1 MIWRKPLALCTR
13 ADMGEACAPRLSVAN
28 EGNRAP
34 DVAQRPQCE
43 REVQHCPDARVD
55 SEAER
60 KIVVAPG
67 LEQGQRTLDM
77 LPRLEKFSG
86 EPVGGALHAMRDSSL
101 GRIGSRLDVAQ
112 EGRGVS
118 PHRRQLAASEAADPK
133 AVVSR
138 QPSERVLISNRLAGS
153 GESSRRFRAPGPRAA
168 KRALP

>member
-1 MIWRKPLALCTR
+1 MLTRESGEFEGRSAHSAGVAPHQFEHGHVPFPVCTR

-77 LPRLEKFSG
+77 LAALGDILRRTSG
-86 EPVGGALHAMRDSSL
+86 
-101 GRIGSRLDVAQ
+101 
-112 EGRGVS
+112 
-118 PHRRQLAASEAADPK
+118 
-133 AVVSR
+133 
-138 QPSERVLISNRLAGS
+138 
-153 GESSRRFRAPGPRAA
+153 
-168 KRALP
+168 